1 MSPRAVDIAEHANAM
16 WRRRNT
22 MNSTASPLTIVR
34 QTTSAP
40 NTPTAIMK
48 MPAMPSRVQGDPE
61 AAFIGSA
68 SRRPR

>member
-1 MSPRAVDIAEHANAM
+1 
-16 WRRRNT
+16 

-40 NTPTAIMK
+40 NTPAAIMK
-48 MPAMPSRVQGDPE
+48 MPAMPSRVQGDPG